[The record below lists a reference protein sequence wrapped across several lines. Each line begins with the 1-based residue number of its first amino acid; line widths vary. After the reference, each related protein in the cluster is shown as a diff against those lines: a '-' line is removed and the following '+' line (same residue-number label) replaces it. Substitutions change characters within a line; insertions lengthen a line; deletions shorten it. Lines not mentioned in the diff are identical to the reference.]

1 MKKENENQKD
11 SFVLYTSF
19 YDLHFADLTN
29 EEKGILIDALFQYV
43 QTGKTDIEEINRD
56 RGLKVSFRTMIDQ
69 IQRNIDKYNDTRE
82 KRQKAARDRWNKKQT
97 GDSRT
102 IEMPGD
108 SALIMRGKIA
118 NMPKDIS
125 EFMSRTGYT
134 SYEKIR
140 KFTEYCNF
148 HEWAGPLESML
159 REYEGW
165 KHDTDNE

>member
-1 MKKENENQKD
+1 MKKENVNQKD

-19 YDLHFADLTN
+19 YELYFEELSN
-29 EEKGILIDALFQYV
+29 EEKGILIDALFQFV
-43 QTGKTDIEEINRD
+43 QTGRTDFEEIDRD
-56 RGLKVSFRTMIDQ
+56 RGLKISFKSIADQ

-108 SALIMRGKIA
+108 SALIMRGNIA

-125 EFMSRTGYT
+125 EFISRTGY
-134 SYEKIR
+134 SDFENIR
-140 KFTEYCNF
+140 SLNEYCNF
-148 HEWAGPLESML
+148 HGWASSLESMQKA
-159 REYEGW
+159 YEDW
-165 KHDTDNE
+165 KADSE